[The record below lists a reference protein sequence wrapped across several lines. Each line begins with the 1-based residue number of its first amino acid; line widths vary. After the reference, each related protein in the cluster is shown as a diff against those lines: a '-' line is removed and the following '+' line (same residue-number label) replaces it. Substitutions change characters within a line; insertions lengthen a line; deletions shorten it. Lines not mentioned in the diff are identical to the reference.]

1 MYEGTTQV
9 SLNDEIVKSLKTV
22 EIVKQHVK
30 IKLLI

>member
-9 SLNDEIVKSLKTV
+9 SLNDEIVKSFKTV

-30 IKLLI
+30 K